1 MEQILTELRA
11 VAEETRLRITLL
23 LARGELNVKD
33 LTNILGQ
40 SQPRVSRHL
49 KLLLDSGLIN
59 RHREGSW
66 VYFRLS
72 EKARNH
78 SFVTSVI
85 ADVIESDSLLK
96 RDLMRLEAVKQSR
109 SEAAAKYFASIA
121 ENWDNLHQLQISE
134 DEVEAAI
141 GDMLDA
147 DLGNLL
153 DLGTGTGRMLE
164 LFSNRA
170 SLSIGVDLSHEMLSY
185 ARLKLEKAGLTNSQV
200 RQGDI
205 FNLPMETGHFD
216 TVIIHQVLH
225 YLDDSLTVMKE
236 ASRVMKLGSKLL
248 IVDFASHDREE
259 LRDSH
264 SHRRLGFSNEQ
275 MREWGGE
282 TNLKVLNNQ
291 NIPAPETSAERMPNS
306 RGDKLTVSLWLF
318 ERV

>member
-1 MEQILTELRA
+1 MEQILAELRA
-11 VAEETRLRITLL
+11 IAEETRLRIVLL

-66 VYFRLS
+66 VYFRLA

-85 ADVIESDSLLK
+85 ATVGDGDALLK
-96 RDLMRLEAVKQSR
+96 RDLARLDAVKLAR
-109 SEAAAKYFASIA
+109 SEEASRYFASIA
-121 ENWDNLHQLQISE
+121 ENWDSLRKLQISE
-134 DEVEAAI
+134 DKIEAAI
-141 GDMLDA
+141 GEMLGQK
-147 DLGNLL
+147 LGNLL

-170 SLSIGVDLSHEMLSY
+170 ELSVGVDLSHEMLSY
-185 ARLKLEKAGLTNSQV
+185 ARAKLEKAGLTNSQV

-205 FNLPMETGHFD
+205 FNLPMENGYFD

-225 YLDDSLTVMKE
+225 YLDESLSVLKE
-236 ASRVMKLGSKLL
+236 AARVMAPQAKLL
-248 IVDFASHDREE
+248 IVDFASHDNEE
-259 LRDSH
+259 LRTSH
-264 SHRRLGFSNEQ
+264 SHRRLGFSTEQVSEWAEIAGMKLVSTTSFPPDDRMPSSLNEQ
-275 MREWGGE
+275 
-282 TNLKVLNNQ
+282 
-291 NIPAPETSAERMPNS
+291 
-306 RGDKLTVSLWLF
+306 LTVQLWLF
-318 ERV
+318 ERI

>member
-1 MEQILTELRA
+1 MEQILAELRA
-11 VAEETRLRITLL
+11 IAEETRLRIILL

-49 KLLLDSGLIN
+49 KLLLDSSLIN

-78 SFVTSVI
+78 SFVASVI
-85 ADVIESDSLLK
+85 ASVDEEDSLLK
-96 RDLMRLEAVKQSR
+96 RDLTRLNAVKQSR
-109 SEAAAKYFASIA
+109 SEEAAKYFASIA
-121 ENWDNLHQLQISE
+121 ENWDSLRKLQISE
-134 DEVEAAI
+134 DKVEAAI
-141 GDMLDA
+141 AKILGGN
-147 DLGNLL
+147 LGNLL

-170 SLSIGVDLSHEMLSY
+170 NLSVGVDLSHEMLSY
-185 ARLKLEKAGLTNSQV
+185 ARAKLEKAGLTNSQV

-225 YLDDSLTVMKE
+225 YLDESLSVLKE
-236 ASRVMKLGSKLL
+236 ASRVMASGAKLL
-248 IVDFASHDREE
+248 IVDFASHDNED
-259 LRDSH
+259 LRVSH
-264 SHRRLGFSNEQ
+264 SHRRLGFSTAQ
-275 MREWGGE
+275 MKEWAE
-282 TNLKVLNNQ
+282 IADMKMIKTESF
-291 NIPAPETSAERMPNS
+291 PPDERMPGTVS
-306 RGDKLTVSLWLF
+306 EPLTVQLWLL
-318 ERV
+318 EKN